1 MGSGK
6 SKSSERGKKA
16 SRECSTG
23 NAPNRLSEK
32 LTSAGVDSPS
42 TPLRD
47 TNYPSPL
54 PEDKDKG
61 TAKGGVARVP
71 EVVRKARRASLAKL
85 NARFGA
91 SSETSDGG
99 GTSYGADDDNEK
111 KQCGDPLLLKL
122 DSQWAEVEFVL
133 RVRLETEAD
142 VEKVRASIADSIWFL
157 DELSRLASKY
167 GYSRGALSRM
177 ILPYH
182 TNTSVS
188 SQKAEVSPRTL
199 HLSGRCSIIALSCG
213 WQGRRT
219 RCGASCA
226 LKSPMTPISTRHVEP
241 LSSYLVF

>member
-1 MGSGK
+1 M
-6 SKSSERGKKA
+6 
-16 SRECSTG
+16 
-23 NAPNRLSEK
+23 
-32 LTSAGVDSPS
+32 
-42 TPLRD
+42 
-47 TNYPSPL
+47 

-188 SQKAEVSPRTL
+188 SQKAEVFSADASPL
-199 HLSGRCSIIALSCG
+199 GEMLDHSIIVRLAGAANALRG
-213 WQGRRT
+213 LVRVKVADDADLDAARRAVELVSSFLD
-219 RCGASCA
+219 GAAEYMARESINIEECF
-226 LKSPMTPISTRHVEP
+226 RV
-241 LSSYLVF
+241 LSVR